1 MSADR
6 DDAADIAADGGS
18 APDADAVG
26 IETAAI
32 RLPEYRLSS
41 EAIAEAWGTSHAPGV
56 ERKAVAGAD
65 EDALT
70 MAVAAAERV
79 LAGDADGTT
88 GGDAASPD
96 AVDPDRVDLVVTA
109 TTTPPMEEGEFTPR
123 LVRALGLPADVA
135 TATVG
140 GSTAAGGEAL
150 ARGLEAAAS
159 RTALVVV
166 SDCPA
171 GDPAETDHPMG
182 AGAAAFVLSSDPAV
196 AVGEPAWH
204 VEEYPGIRHR
214 ERGAETVDTL
224 DITTYQRTAIR
235 ESISAATESLAL
247 DADGVLDAES
257 LAAVDA
263 AAVHQPDG
271 SIPYRATGDLPFE
284 PETVQSGTVADR
296 IGDAG
301 AATVPIGLLAA
312 VADANGES
320 DGAESG
326 DADRRSVAAFFG
338 GGTAVSLACRGT
350 LSVAGVEELDGGE
363 SITYDEYL
371 RKRGTIVDGDIAGG
385 GAHVSLPNWQNSLD
399 QRYRLVAGRCPE
411 CGGVTFPP
419 TGACRE
425 CHERVT
431 FEEFEAPRTGTV
443 RAVTVIGQGGA
454 PPEFAG
460 HQQRD
465 GAYGVAI
472 VDLGAGDDEITLP
485 GQLTDAD
492 PNAVEVGDTV
502 TATVR
507 RIYEQEGV
515 PRYGVKFVPE
525 ADAE

>member
-1 MSADR
+1 MSDER
-6 DDAADIAADGGS
+6 DVAGDLATDGGT
-18 APDADAVG
+18 ATDADPVG

-32 RLPEYRLSS
+32 RLPAFRLSS
-41 EAIAEAWGTSHAPGV
+41 EEIADAWGTSHAPGV

-79 LAGDADGTT
+79 LAGGDEGAAEAPTT
-88 GGDAASPD
+88 V
-96 AVDPDRVDLVVTA
+96 VDPGRIDLVVTA

-123 LVRALGLPADVA
+123 LVRALGLPTDVA
-135 TATVG
+135 TATVR

-150 ARGLEAAAS
+150 ARGLEAARS
-159 RTALVVV
+159 GTALVVV
-166 SDCPA
+166 SDCPT

-182 AGAAAFVLSSDPAV
+182 AGAAAFVLSADPAV
-196 AVGEPAWH
+196 EVGDPAWH

-235 ESISAATESLAL
+235 ESITAATETLA
-247 DADGVLDAES
+247 DDGGPLEASGFE
-257 LAAVDA
+257 AVDA
-263 AAVHQPDG
+263 AAVHQPNG
-271 SIPYRATGDLPFE
+271 SLPYRATGDLPVD
-284 PETVQSGTVADR
+284 PGTVQAGTVADR

-312 VADANGES
+312 VADRNA
-320 DGAESG
+320 DGDDP
-326 DADRRSVAAFFG
+326 DAHHGVATFFG
-338 GGTAVSLACRGT
+338 GGTAVSMACRGT
-350 LSVAGVEELDGGE
+350 LSVAGVDELDGGE
-363 SITYDEYL
+363 SITYDDYL
-371 RKRGTIVDGDIAGG
+371 RKRGTIVDGAVAGG
-385 GAHVSLPNWQNSLD
+385 GAHVSLPNWQGSLD
-399 QRYRLVAGRCPE
+399 QRYRLAAGRCPE

-454 PPEFAG
+454 PPEFTG

-472 VDLGAGDDEITLP
+472 VDLGEGEDEITLP

-492 PNAVEVGDTV
+492 PTDVEVGETV
-502 TATVR
+502 AATVR

-515 PRYGVKFVPE
+515 PRYGVKFVPT
-525 ADAE
+525 DAESTDAE

>member
-6 DDAADIAADGGS
+6 DVANDLAADGGS
-18 APDADAVG
+18 APDVDAVG

-70 MAVAAAERV
+70 MAVAAADRV

-88 GGDAASPD
+88 GGGAASSD
-96 AVDPDRVDLVVTA
+96 TVDPDRVDLVVTA

-123 LVRALGLPADVA
+123 LVRALGLPTDVA
-135 TATVG
+135 TATLG

-166 SDCPA
+166 ADCPA

-196 AVGEPAWH
+196 SVGEPAWH

-235 ESISAATESLAL
+235 ESITAATEALA
-247 DADGVLDAES
+247 DDGGP
-257 LAAVDA
+257 LAGPGLEAVDA
-263 AAVHQPDG
+263 AAVHQPNG
-271 SIPYRATGDLPFE
+271 SLPYRATGDLPFD
-284 PETVQSGTVADR
+284 PEAVQAGTVADR

-312 VADANGES
+312 VADANGEA
-320 DGAESG
+320 DGADPDG
-326 DADRRSVAAFFG
+326 DRRSVAAVFG
-338 GGTAVSLACRGT
+338 GGTAVSMACRGT
-350 LSVAGVEELDGGE
+350 VSVAGVEELDAGE

-371 RKRGTIVDGDIAGG
+371 RKRGTIVDGEVAGG
-385 GAHVSLPNWQNSLD
+385 GAHVSLPNWQGSLD

-472 VDLGAGDDEITLP
+472 VDLGEGDDEITLP

-492 PNAVEVGDTV
+492 PTAVEVGDAV